1 MCIGDFETE
10 TEEVADKYREMILK
24 AYNTLTQRMIVSAKR
39 VQEAYKEEESRAK
52 PSAPPPTAKKTP
64 PPTLKAVELPKPPTK
79 AMPPGSSKDGEL
91 DHSGEDWVIQDGITT
106 ALEDP
111 ELQLV
116 HHHMIQVFRGGKSQA
131 TSGDRKELVNE
142 ILDIA
147 RKHNLSSEI
156 VVDFASQLKPIKA
169 GKKKRKASVE
179 ENPDHDTDAKG
190 AREKAAEE
198 KTRQEEEQ
206 KEKSA

>member
-1 MCIGDFETE
+1 M
-10 TEEVADKYREMILK
+10 K

-39 VQEAYKEEESRAK
+39 VQETYKDEESRAK
-52 PSAPPPTAKKTP
+52 PSTPTPTAKKTAP
-64 PPTLKAVELPKPPTK
+64 PKPPPK
-79 AMPPGSSKDGEL
+79 AMPPGSSKDDEL
-91 DHSGEDWVIQDGITT
+91 DRSSEDWVIQDVITT

-131 TSGDRKELVNE
+131 TSGDRKEIVNE

-156 VVDFASQLKPIKA
+156 VIDFASQLKPIKA
-169 GKKKRKASVE
+169 GKKKRKVSIKDE
-179 ENPDHDTDAKG
+179 PEHDTDAKE
-190 AREKAAEE
+190 AKEKTAEE
-198 KTRQEEEQ
+198 KANQ
-206 KEKSA
+206 